1 MVGKLE
7 YLYNKPIGITTVIA
21 EYPVQIWVLAPLT
34 SVYDWGLIICS
45 SRKPVGKLGIWVH
58 ILQIMDIFLLSN
70 IQLAHADVPQE

>member
-1 MVGKLE
+1 MCIRDREPSQSLHQF
-7 YLYNKPIGITTVIA
+7 I